1 MFIEIKKLY
10 EVSKAKVDFY
20 HENSDALIKKIENR
34 YIFSLRRK
42 AKKSWFYRNFGP
54 WEYHIKNAQCMCS
67 YWNDPEYI
75 KNEKNWTI
83 ALALMR
89 EVPFDIMHN
98 NPNATVRITKE
109 EQEVLFGK

>member
-10 EVSKAKVDFY
+10 EAVRAKVEFCD
-20 HENSDALIKKIENR
+20 ENCQYIRKKVENR

-42 AKKSWFYRNFGP
+42 AKKSWYFRNFSD
-54 WEYHIKNAQCMCS
+54 WQFNIKNANVMCS

-75 KNEKNWTI
+75 ANEKSWHI
-83 ALALMR
+83 ALSLLQ
-89 EVPFDIMHN
+89 ELPYKIIHE
-98 NPNATVRITKE
+98 NPNTIVRITKE